1 MIAQALMQFY
11 DKIIKLHEDRNSFNL
26 TKWERLRPM

>member
-11 DKIIKLHEDRNSFNL
+11 DKIIKLHEDSTSFIL
-26 TKWERLRPM
+26 TKWDRFRPR